1 MASRI
6 SQYFQESNPVPPLQ
20 NDQISLLELT
30 EELLRESE
38 RQSQNLLDSQS
49 SQIFQKQDSYT
60 PFLEQ
65 PFKESEV
72 EKSIEILHETSQQFQ
87 KSLAQ
92 SIDRLETQLSQ
103 LVNIHKN
110 EETHSYQPLT
120 NPYTSNSI
128 DLDQDSCFFG
138 NEDSISAHPF
148 ELDQHQNFEN
158 HVDILASYP
167 FLEIKLEHEYDP

>member
-1 MASRI
+1 MGIHLSRVKFLTTLSTIFTIPQYPFPNFASYTSFLEPPIEEKSELEKSIEANVQEAERQFQKMMASRI

-72 EKSIEILHETSQQFQ
+72 EKSIEILHETSQ
-87 KSLAQ
+87 
-92 SIDRLETQLSQ
+92 
-103 LVNIHKN
+103 
-110 EETHSYQPLT
+110 
-120 NPYTSNSI
+120 
-128 DLDQDSCFFG
+128 
-138 NEDSISAHPF
+138 
-148 ELDQHQNFEN
+148 
-158 HVDILASYP
+158 
-167 FLEIKLEHEYDP
+167 